1 MPPQRRFLLFFLRRF
16 QCATLLFASV
26 LIALYVIT
34 CVYYVVRISIFEKA
48 IFFGQTDVDKDVKGV
63 TQRQGT
69 RAAPSGELL
78 AAGCST
84 AEGCA
89 ASLGVGP
96 HHSSGRRYTQ
106 TYKVLRP
113 CEPMVKQRV
122 RNPAL
127 PADVP
132 LWDGDSEDAS
142 AKRVDS
148 KREAVPSVQR
158 YVLEGLRAGSHYS
171 IRLSFLGSPS
181 VGFDLLLYHV
191 RRSRVEKSMQDGVDV
206 AGGPTETVHHWA
218 GEPQDTELLFFSTS
232 RGRELEFSTEEAVRV
247 DQEDMDDAAG
257 PQEFGATR
265 MRPTDGAAADAN
277 DRFLPVV
284 EVRPRVLS
292 MPVDAYRVPSMYF
305 NIELER
311 LNRSFLPRMAFPL
324 MTYFVWALI
333 FVGYAGIYTLVSSG
347 IASGGDF
354 KQHFD

>member
-1 MPPQRRFLLFFLRRF
+1 MPPQQRFLFFFLRRF
-16 QCATLLFASV
+16 QCAVLLFAYF
-26 LIALYVIT
+26 LIALYVT
-34 CVYYVVRISIFEKA
+34 TSVYYVVRINIFEKTS
-48 IFFGQTDVDKDVKGV
+48 IFGQTDVDKDVKGIS
-63 TQRQGT
+63 QRQVA

-84 AEGCA
+84 AESCA

-96 HHSSGRRYTQ
+96 HHSSSSRYSQ
-106 TYKVLRP
+106 MYKVLRP

-148 KREAVPSVQR
+148 KREPVPSVQR

-171 IRLSFLGSPS
+171 VRLSFLGSPS

-191 RRSRVEKSMQDGVDV
+191 RRSRVEMSMQDGVDV
-206 AGGPTETVHHWA
+206 AGGPAETAHHWA

-232 RGRELEFSTEEAVRV
+232 QGSELEFSAEEVV
-247 DQEDMDDAAG
+247 WVSPEDMDDAAG
-257 PQEFGATR
+257 AQKSGATR
-265 MRPTDGAAADAN
+265 MRPADGAAADAN

-284 EVRPRVLS
+284 EVRPRALS
-292 MPVDAYRVPSMYF
+292 MPVDAYRVPLVYF

-311 LNRSFLPRMAFPL
+311 LNGSFLPRMAFSL
-324 MTYFVWALI
+324 MTYFVCALI

-347 IASGGDF
+347 IASGEDF